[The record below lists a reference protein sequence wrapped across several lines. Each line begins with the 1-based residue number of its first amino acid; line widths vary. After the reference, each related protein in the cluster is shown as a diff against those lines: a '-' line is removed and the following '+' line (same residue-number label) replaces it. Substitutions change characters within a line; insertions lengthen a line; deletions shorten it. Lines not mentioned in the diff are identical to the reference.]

1 LLGRL
6 RLAEDM
12 MTSSQSLWFYTALG
26 YVQYQSK
33 RIEMS
38 ASFVLLLQQPLVTL
52 VAVPTTM
59 LLNPVYLL
67 IHSRSNTRAPKPYF
81 RIAATEL
88 PNLPR
93 PFTGHDH
100 DNYTYTDIHVTASG
114 TPLAEEWI
122 VLLEAIKNSYQEVT
136 AVNHFDTLEEA
147 GQELADLAMADCR
160 GDIGKEGK
168 VIVYWTQS
176 INGNAV
182 TRYRTVEG
190 KFDEE
195 TGARV
200 GQREVSHW
208 WEIVQIKLQHDDIYD
223 IQWHD
228 TARIQYMA
236 TAQRVAV
243 LTLRAREDDFN
254 NEEERELE
262 GLQKKLGFVNVSEAD
277 FERVWGFKKK
287 SEEELRA
294 LHVELRRWEDIED
307 EDILDEEENEAE

>member
-1 LLGRL
+1 
-6 RLAEDM
+6 M
-12 MTSSQSLWFYTALG
+12 MTFSQSLWFYTALG
-26 YVQYQSK
+26 YVQYQLK
-33 RIEMS
+33 RIDMS
-38 ASFVLLLQQPLVTL
+38 AIFVLLLQQPLVTL

-59 LLNPVYLL
+59 PLNPIYLL
-67 IHSRSNTRAPKPYF
+67 IHSRSNTRTPKPYF

-93 PFTGHDH
+93 PFTGYDH
-100 DNYTYTDIHVTASG
+100 DNYTYTDMHVTASG
-114 TPLAEEWI
+114 TPLTEEWI

-176 INGNAV
+176 INGNTV

-236 TAQRVAV
+236 TAQRVAI
-243 LTLRAREDDFN
+243 LTLRAREDDFS

-294 LHVELRRWEDIED
+294 LHVQLRRWEDIED
-307 EDILDEEENEAE
+307 EDILDEEEEAE